1 MDESCQRPYSDDRRE
16 EQARARA
23 EYNRPVPPTRKYS
36 EELAPDDPPD
46 ILTDRLKEYMETL
59 KSFRSDAMD
68 EIYLRNQ
75 SWEWNYGRTPDFA
88 ITVHRGMVDSASIR
102 VEKGCISSSDGL
114 SVLDNVPF
122 SRADLETIL
131 LEGGLDG
138 TVRKLIAALSRL
150 TV

>member
-59 KSFRSDAMD
+59 KSFRSDAMQLSHSNHPHNQAVGQTRLLSIELALNAFRTQFP
-68 EIYLRNQ
+68 EI
-75 SWEWNYGRTPDFA
+75 
-88 ITVHRGMVDSASIR
+88 
-102 VEKGCISSSDGL
+102 K
-114 SVLDNVPF
+114 
-122 SRADLETIL
+122 
-131 LEGGLDG
+131 
-138 TVRKLIAALSRL
+138 
-150 TV
+150 